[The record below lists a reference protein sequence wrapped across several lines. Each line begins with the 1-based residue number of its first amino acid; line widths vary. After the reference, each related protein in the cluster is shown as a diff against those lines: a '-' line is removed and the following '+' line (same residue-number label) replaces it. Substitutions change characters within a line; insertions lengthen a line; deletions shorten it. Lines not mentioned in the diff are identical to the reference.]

1 MHRLLFRF
9 VAKWRTTAV
18 LTMFYCVAA
27 QGQANWLTFAV
38 YSGDAQSDVLEADPL
53 SRSVTSNGTT
63 LNIRVNRAM
72 LRTSTDGIPFRSY
85 TATVLVDCAA
95 KTARF
100 VTASFYMMPFW
111 EGKPHRTL
119 DYSSTE
125 VRPLLFRLFDP
136 NPLPR
141 IVAATCASAP
151 R

>member
-1 MHRLLFRF
+1 MHCLLLRF
-9 VAKWRTTAV
+9 VANWRATAV
-18 LTMFYCVAA
+18 FAMFYCPTA
-27 QGQANWLTFAV
+27 QGQSSWLAFAV
-38 YSGDAQSDVLEADPL
+38 HSADTQSDVLEADPL
-53 SRSVTSNGTT
+53 SRSVTPNGPM

-111 EGKPHRTL
+111 EGKPHKTL
-119 DYSSTE
+119 DYSPTE

-141 IVAATCASAP
+141 IVAATCAVTP